1 MSREVFSLSPEA
13 DDSCYV
19 AKDSTIIGDVE
30 LKEGVSIWPQAVL
43 RGDQNSILVGKG
55 SNIQDLVMIH
65 VDHENKT
72 VIGEDVTIGHGAV
85 IHGCE
90 IGDRTIIG
98 MNASVLSGAKV
109 GKGCIV
115 GANALVPPG
124 KEIPDHSM
132 AVGVPADIVKESDE
146 GLMEKAKENAQ
157 HYHELRDEHKAGK
170 YERY

>member
-1 MSREVFSLSPEA
+1 MSPEVE
-13 DDSCYV
+13 DSCYV
-19 AKDSTIIGDVE
+19 AEDATIIGDVKLE
-30 LKEGVSIWPQAVL
+30 EGVSVWPQAVL
-43 RGDQNSILVGKG
+43 RGDQNSITVREG
-55 SNIQDLVMIH
+55 SNIQDLVMVH
-65 VDHENKT
+65 VDHQNDT
-72 VIGEDVTIGHGAV
+72 VIGKDVTIGHGAV

-90 IGDRTIIG
+90 IGDETIIG

-109 GKGCIV
+109 GKGCII

-132 AVGVPADIVKESDE
+132 AVGVPVEIVRE
-146 GLMEKAKENAQ
+146 GEEDLIEKTRENAK

>member
-1 MSREVFSLSPEA
+1 MSPKV

-19 AKDSTIIGDVE
+19 AQDSTIVGNVE

-43 RGDQNSILVGKG
+43 RGDQNSIVVGEG
-55 SNIQDLVMIH
+55 SNIQDLVMVH
-65 VDHENKT
+65 VDNENNT
-72 VIGEDVTIGHGAV
+72 VIGKNVTIGHGAV

-90 IGDRTIIG
+90 IGDETIIG

-109 GKGCIV
+109 GKGCII

-124 KEIPDHSM
+124 KEISDYSM
-132 AVGVPADIVKESDE
+132 AVGVPADIVREGDES
-146 GLMEKAKENAQ
+146 LREKARENAK
-157 HYHELRDEHKAGK
+157 HYHELRDEHRSGR